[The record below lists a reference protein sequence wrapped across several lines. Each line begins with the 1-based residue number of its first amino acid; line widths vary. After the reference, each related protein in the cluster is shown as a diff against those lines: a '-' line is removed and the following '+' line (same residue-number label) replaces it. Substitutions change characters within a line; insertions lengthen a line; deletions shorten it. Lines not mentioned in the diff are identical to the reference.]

1 MTKRCCYETLPFPAV
16 TKTLGSLSKC
26 AYDLIFGHVPPSRVW
41 RRETSE
47 GRKEVLAEQKTGT
60 KTIRE
65 LMQQPGI
72 IRSLG
77 AHDVLTALLIEQ
89 AGFESVFIGG
99 FGTSAS
105 LYGLPD
111 ISFLGMSEMVEAVRR
126 MAHRVSIPV
135 IADGDTGHGDLHNVV
150 RCVVEFESAG
160 AAGIILEDQVF
171 PKRCGHFSGKQVI
184 SSAEMVLKIKAAL
197 SARHVPDFLLIAR
210 TDAREMHGLEE
221 AIDRVNRYCEAGADL
236 AFIEAPLSTE
246 ELVRI
251 GERVPYPKFVN
262 MLAFGKT
269 PIFSV
274 KELEGLGFKMVVA
287 PIDSVLL
294 TARAMRDMAQVFA
307 RDGHTQSL
315 AGRMVNFDEIK
326 AILGLNEFLSLREN
340 LNA

>member
-1 MTKRCCYETLPFPAV
+1 MM
-16 TKTLGSLSKC
+16 
-26 AYDLIFGHVPPSRVW
+26 
-41 RRETSE
+41 
-47 GRKEVLAEQKTGT
+47 
-60 KTIRE
+60 RE
-65 LMQQPGI
+65 LLRQPGI

-105 LYGLPD
+105 LFGLPD
-111 ISFLGMSEMVEAVRR
+111 LSFLGMSEMVDAVRR

-150 RCVVEFESAG
+150 RCIGEFESAG

-184 SSAEMVLKIKAAL
+184 TGDEMVMKLKAAL
-197 SARHVPDFLLIAR
+197 SARHDPDFIVIAR

-221 AIDRVNRYCEAGADL
+221 AINRVNRYCEAGADV
-236 AFIEAPLSTE
+236 AFIEAPLSKQ

-251 GERVPYPKFVN
+251 ADGVPYPKLVN

-269 PIFSV
+269 PILSV

-294 TARAMRDMAQVFA
+294 TAKAMRDMAQVYA
-307 RDGHTQSL
+307 RDGHTRAL
-315 AGRMVNFDEIK
+315 AGQMVEFDEIK
-326 AILGLNEFLSLREN
+326 AILGLDGFLALREN
-340 LNA
+340 LNL

>member
-1 MTKRCCYETLPFPAV
+1 MVMTEQQTA
-16 TKTLGSLSKC
+16 KTM
-26 AYDLIFGHVPPSRVW
+26 R
-41 RRETSE
+41 T
-47 GRKEVLAEQKTGT
+47 
-60 KTIRE
+60 

-77 AHDVLTALLIEQ
+77 AHDVLTALLVER

-111 ISFLGMSEMVEAVRR
+111 LSFLGMSEMADAVRR

-150 RCVVEFESAG
+150 RSVVEFESAG
-160 AAGIILEDQVF
+160 AAGIILEDQMF

-184 SSAEMVLKIKAAL
+184 ASDEMVLKIKAAL
-197 SARHVPDFLLIAR
+197 SARHDPDFILIAR
-210 TDAREMHGLEE
+210 TDARETRGLDE
-221 AIDRVNRYCEAGADL
+221 AINRVNRYCEAGADL
-236 AFIEAPLSTE
+236 AFIEAPVSTQ
-246 ELVRI
+246 ELVHI
-251 GERVPYPKFVN
+251 GERVPHPKFVN

-269 PIFSV
+269 PILSV
-274 KELEGLGFKMVVA
+274 KELGELGYKMVVA

-294 TARAMRDMAQVFA
+294 TAKAMRDMAQVFA

-315 AGRMVNFDEIK
+315 AGQMVDFDEIK

-340 LNA
+340 LTA